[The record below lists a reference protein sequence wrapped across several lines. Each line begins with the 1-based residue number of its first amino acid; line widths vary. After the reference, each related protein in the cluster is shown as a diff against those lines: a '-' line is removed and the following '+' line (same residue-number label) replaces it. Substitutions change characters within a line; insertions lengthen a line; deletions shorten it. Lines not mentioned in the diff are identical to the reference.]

1 LAKRRSN
8 ESREIE
14 VLPSV
19 TPEQGVKL
27 LRTVIDKGRALLNA
41 RPVESGKYDA
51 WSTIARDFLTK
62 TFGSLSPNVSSVMDV
77 GRYGSFALNAGE
89 EYWEQNRA
97 ENLEKKLTILE
108 GLVEVLQTEIAL
120 DTPEG
125 IVAKEYVPTGSQA
138 FLVHGRDASALEGTA
153 RFLEK
158 LGVPTIVLHEQ
169 PDQGRTIIEKFV
181 DFSNVAF
188 AVVLLT
194 GDDRGGVA
202 NAPYEQQ
209 KLRAR
214 QNVIFELG
222 YFIGKLGRNRVCAL
236 YRDGVE
242 IPSDYEGVLFVP
254 FDEGGAWK
262 LKLAK
267 EMKAAGLQ
275 IDMNRAL

>member
-1 LAKRRSN
+1 MAKRRSN
-8 ESREIE
+8 ETREIE
-14 VLPSV
+14 GLPSV

-27 LRTVIDKGRALLNA
+27 LNSVIEKGRALLSV
-41 RPVESGKYDA
+41 RPINSDRYDA

-77 GRYGSFALNAGE
+77 GRFGSFAVNAGE
-89 EYWEQNRA
+89 EYWERQRA
-97 ENLEKKLTILE
+97 ENLAKRLTILE

-125 IVAKEYVPTGSQA
+125 IVAKEYVPTGNQT
-138 FLVHGRDASALEGTA
+138 FLVHGRDAGALEGAA

-158 LGVPTIVLHEQ
+158 LGVPTIILHEQ
-169 PDQGRTIIEKFV
+169 PDKGRTIIEKFV
-181 DFSNVAF
+181 DYSNVAF

-194 GDDRGGVA
+194 GDDRGGIA
-202 NAPYEQQ
+202 DEPYDKQRP
-209 KLRAR
+209 RAR

-242 IPSDYEGVLFVP
+242 IPSDYAGVLFVSL
-254 FDEGGAWK
+254 DDGGAWK
-262 LKLAK
+262 LKLSK
-267 EMKAAGLQ
+267 EMKAVGLP